1 MTQLKGKGTA
11 LLNYVFFLVQ
21 FDFETRAISCIQRGT
36 RTNKIDFDDI
46 AGYQSEVSQV
56 VMYMYPVTAFL
67 LYLSLSSSSSNVH
80 VSCDCFPV
88 VPLPLLLLL
97 LLLTQ
102 RTV

>member
-67 LYLSLSSSSSNVH
+67 LYLSLSSSSSSSLKGWFKDDH
-80 VSCDCFPV
+80 QFYF
-88 VPLPLLLLL
+88 
-97 LLLTQ
+97 
-102 RTV
+102 RI